1 MKVSAEKL
9 SATYGKGDKRMSR
22 IGKKPIAIPEK
33 VSVEIAAGKV
43 LVKGPL
49 GELNWEYPDKMKVA
63 ADGST
68 ILVERAGDSKVERAL
83 HGLTRSILH
92 NMVVGV
98 SQGYR
103 KVLEIFGVG
112 YKAPVAGDRIVFALG
127 YSHQIEFLLP
137 PNVKASVDQ
146 KQVQITLT
154 SIDKQQ
160 IGQVAASLKS
170 LRLPDAY
177 KGKGIRYA
185 GERLKLKAGKAGK
198 K

>member
-1 MKVSAEKL
+1 MVSAEKL

-33 VSVEIAAGKV
+33 VTVEIAAGKV

-49 GELNWEYPDKMKVA
+49 GELNWDYPDKMKVA
-63 ADGST
+63 ADGGT
-68 ILVERAGDSKVERAL
+68 ISVERSGDSKVERAL
-83 HGLTRSILH
+83 HGLTRSILN

-112 YKAPVAGDRIVFALG
+112 YKAQVAGDRIVLALG

>member
-1 MKVSAEKL
+1 MVSAEKL

-33 VSVEIAAGKV
+33 VTVEIAAGKV

-63 ADGST
+63 ADGGT
-68 ILVERAGDSKVERAL
+68 ISVERSGDSKVERAL
-83 HGLTRSILH
+83 HGLTRSILN

-112 YKAPVAGDRIVFALG
+112 YKAQVASDRIVFALG

-160 IGQVAASLKS
+160 IGQVAASIKS